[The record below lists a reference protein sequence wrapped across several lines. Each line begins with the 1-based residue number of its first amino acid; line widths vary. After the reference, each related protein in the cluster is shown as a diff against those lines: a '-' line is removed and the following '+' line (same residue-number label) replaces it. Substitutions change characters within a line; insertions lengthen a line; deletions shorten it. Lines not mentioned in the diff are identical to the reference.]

1 MRLIIDFWID
11 GYETEADMEA
21 AAPEAVYELLSS
33 AGTSVKVVS
42 ESEENKRM
50 REALERCRG
59 KFAEYAKHHAGK
71 VRAFDQVLS
80 QESKD
85 ALKKYDSNIA
95 MAKMCEEAL
104 K

>member
-50 REALERCRG
+50 REALERCQSLANDIYEG
-59 KFAEYAKHHAGK
+59 TGEGNTIGLCHELGS
-71 VRAFDQVLS
+71 V
-80 QESKD
+80 
-85 ALKKYDSNIA
+85 
-95 MAKMCEEAL
+95 CEEAL

>member
-33 AGTSVKVVS
+33 AGTSVKVVP

-50 REALERCRG
+50 REALERCQSMLNDIEYDAADG
-59 KFAEYAKHHAGK
+59 KIQRKAYE
-71 VRAFDQVLS
+71 V
-80 QESKD
+80 E
-85 ALKKYDSNIA
+85 
-95 MAKMCEEAL
+95 KMCEEAL